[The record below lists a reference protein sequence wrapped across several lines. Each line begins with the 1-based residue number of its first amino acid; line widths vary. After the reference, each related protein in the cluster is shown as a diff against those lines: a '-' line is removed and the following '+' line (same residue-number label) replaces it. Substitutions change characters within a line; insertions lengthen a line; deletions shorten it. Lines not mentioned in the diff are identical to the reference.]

1 VVEEV
6 SSHGPLF
13 QQLSAWR
20 GKRGRSYSFEVAI
33 GEGVA
38 IAKIVIVGA
47 GVVGLGAAL
56 LLGGDGH
63 EVTVLERDAEAP
75 PAGAEEIWG
84 TWQRKGV
91 NQFRLPHFFL
101 ARYRSLLDAE
111 LPEVKKALV
120 AAGAVRLNPVLD
132 APEDLRGSARGEDG
146 AFECI
151 SGRRCVVEAA
161 VASVACRAP
170 RLEVRRGTAAA
181 GLVTGPSA
189 HDGVPHVAGV
199 RLGTGEEIAADL
211 VVDMT
216 GRRSPL
222 PRWLEAIGAR
232 PPLDELDDCGFIY
245 YGRHFRSAGGGIP
258 AALGGFLMHLG
269 SISAVTLPADNG
281 TWSVTVVTSAKDKAL
296 RLLRDAA
303 TWERAVRSLP
313 LVAHW
318 LDGKPI
324 DDRVAVMA
332 GIEDRHRSLM
342 VDGAPV
348 ATGVVVAGDAW
359 ACSNPSLGRGAS
371 IGMLQAVLL
380 RDTIAAAGL
389 GDPWEFACS
398 FHEATA
404 EMVEPWYRD
413 TLAADRHRLA
423 EIDALIG
430 GGEYRPGDPGWE
442 LGRAL
447 AAAAFKDPD
456 CLRGF
461 VSVAMVSSRGAD
473 VMARPGLLDKVT
485 ALGAGWRHE
494 PLPAP
499 SRGEL
504 LSIVADD

>member
-1 VVEEV
+1 
-6 SSHGPLF
+6 
-13 QQLSAWR
+13 
-20 GKRGRSYSFEVAI
+20 
-33 GEGVA
+33 
-38 IAKIVIVGA
+38 
-47 GVVGLGAAL
+47 
-56 LLGGDGH
+56 
-63 EVTVLERDAEAP
+63 
-75 PAGAEEIWG
+75 
-84 TWQRKGV
+84 
-91 NQFRLPHFFL
+91 
-101 ARYRSLLDAE
+101 
-111 LPEVKKALV
+111 
-120 AAGAVRLNPVLD
+120 
-132 APEDLRGSARGEDG
+132 
-146 AFECI
+146 
-151 SGRRCVVEAA
+151 
-161 VASVACRAP
+161 
-170 RLEVRRGTAAA
+170 
-181 GLVTGPSA
+181 
-189 HDGVPHVAGV
+189 
-199 RLGTGEEIAADL
+199 
-211 VVDMT
+211 
-216 GRRSPL
+216 
-222 PRWLEAIGAR
+222 
-232 PPLDELDDCGFIY
+232 
-245 YGRHFRSAGGGIP
+245 
-258 AALGGFLMHLG
+258 
-269 SISAVTLPADNG
+269 
-281 TWSVTVVTSAKDKAL
+281 VTSAKDKAL